1 MTTAADLIA
10 ALNGKRT
17 RQARL
22 SLRPEVPGQL
32 PAGWQRWLD
41 AMPRVDAAQAGAKPQ
56 SWVEVLLQRPLR
68 AIPRSPAAL
77 GRWQAALRLL
87 QQEWEPDPRDE
98 RGLRIGVGVVD
109 VVLHLV
115 LVALLLWLMYL
126 GFMGAVEPQQ
136 EEDEAVQVE
145 FIGRGNI
152 AEGGG
157 AIANAGSES
166 APAAAAPATR
176 ASTPAPA
183 TGRPDAP
190 TQARATPSPPQASA
204 STQSPPLERES
215 APPAPAEAAQV
226 LRVTEVATPAP
237 SVFQLPPPKPR
248 DAPQPQL
255 QVREV
260 QARQQVEEIAT
271 LRPQPQRTLQ
281 PRDTR
286 AEVQVPQLRQAPQ
299 ALEVPAPQRLPTP
312 QARAIPSQAT
322 STAQVQVP
330 QLRGEVRAIPMP
342 PGGAPTPSPQAGS
355 GTAAQA
361 VTSAPGAGGE
371 RGTSPAAGQAQAG
384 TGQGARPAEQGG
396 RGVAATGSGA
406 GPARLPTPGGWP
418 GPAKTD
424 DWGASRRNV
433 AGTGN
438 GSGKD
443 GTGNGKPGL
452 LDRDG
457 SARLPDEW
465 TQQTGIDVDRAGT
478 WLKRP
483 GLEYRG
489 TRFDRYWIPQGT
501 LLEEWVRRG
510 VRKVSIPIPGS
521 KRRLECVVSL
531 LQLGGGCFPVDPD
544 VNEQPARAR
553 PPPDIPFK
561 PELQEDNGSVK
572 P

>member
-17 RQARL
+17 RHARL
-22 SLRPEVPGQL
+22 SLRPEIPGQL
-32 PAGWQRWLD
+32 PPGWQHWLD
-41 AMPRVDAAQAGAKPQ
+41 AMPRVGAAQAGARPQ
-56 SWVEVLLQRPLR
+56 SWVEVLVQRPPR
-68 AIPRSPAAL
+68 PIPRSPAAL

-87 QQEWEPDPRDE
+87 QQEWHPDPQDE

-115 LVALLLWLMYL
+115 LAALLLWLMYL
-126 GFMGAVEPQQ
+126 GFMAAAQPQQ
-136 EEDEAVQVE
+136 DDDEAVQVE
-145 FIGRGNI
+145 FIGRGDI

-157 AIANAGSES
+157 GIANAGAES

-190 TQARATPSPPQASA
+190 TESPASPSPPQASA
-204 STQSPPLERES
+204 STQAPPRERES

-226 LRVTEVATPAP
+226 LQVTEVATPEP
-237 SVFQLPPPKPR
+237 GTFQLPPPKPR
-248 DAPQPQL
+248 DTPQPQL

-260 QARQQVEEIAT
+260 QPRQQVEEIAT
-271 LRPQPQRTLQ
+271 LRAQPQRILQ
-281 PRDTR
+281 PRETR

-299 ALEVPAPQRLPTP
+299 VLDLPAPQRLPTP
-312 QARAIPSQAT
+312 RARPIPSQAN
-322 STAQVQVP
+322 STAQIQVP

-342 PGGAPTPSPQAGS
+342 PGGAPTPSPQEGT
-355 GTAAQA
+355 GTAAHA
-361 VTSAPGAGGE
+361 STNAPGAGGE
-371 RGTSPAAGQAQAG
+371 QGTSPAAGQAQAG
-384 TGQGARPAEQGG
+384 AGQGARPAEQGG
-396 RGVAATGSGA
+396 RGVAATGTGA
-406 GPARLPTPGGWP
+406 GPAKLPTPGGWP

-438 GSGKD
+438 GRGND
-443 GTGNGKPGL
+443 GTGKAGL
-452 LDRDG
+452 LNQDG

-465 TQQTGIDVDRAGT
+465 TQQRGIDLDRAGT

-489 TRFDRYWIPQGT
+489 TRFDRYWIPNGT
-501 LLEEWVRRG
+501 LLEEWVRKGIRQ
-510 VRKVSIPIPGS
+510 VAIPIPGS
-521 KRRLECVVSL
+521 RRQLRCVVSML
-531 LQLGGGCFPVDPD
+531 PPGAICNPYSPD

-561 PELQEDNGSVK
+561 PGLQDDNGSVK